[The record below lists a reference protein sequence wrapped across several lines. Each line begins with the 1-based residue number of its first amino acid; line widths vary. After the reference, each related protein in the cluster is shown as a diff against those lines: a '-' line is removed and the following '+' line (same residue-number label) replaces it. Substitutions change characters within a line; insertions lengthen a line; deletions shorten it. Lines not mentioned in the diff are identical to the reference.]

1 MSLVRLER
9 LLLFRQR
16 DCDLVIAISLEG
28 IVMCLIGA
36 LAKWKLMR
44 LGSPELK
51 FCWYYVNVR
60 GHCRMAEV
68 RNA

>member
-28 IVMCLIGA
+28 IVMCLIRA
-36 LAKWKLMR
+36 LAK
-44 LGSPELK
+44 
-51 FCWYYVNVR
+51 
-60 GHCRMAEV
+60 
-68 RNA
+68 